1 MASLAQLSRDRDTAA
16 RQRGQLLAC
25 LKRAGVE
32 ISDGEDIEVQGG
44 SIYALDAREWQKG
57 GLIGGLRGRRYLGE
71 IEDAIDGLR
80 DANGI
85 LCGLSFSQ
93 PAGLGSIDE
102 DNGHSVVFCIL
113 PACSP
118 AESIRSTPRRPGAP
132 SRSGC

>member
-1 MASLAQLSRDRDTAA
+1 MASLLQLSRDRDTAA

-32 ISDGEDIEVQGG
+32 ISDDETIEVQGG
-44 SIYALDAREWQKG
+44 SIYAIDARDWRKA
-57 GLIGGLRGRRYLGE
+57 GLLGKLRGRRYLGE
-71 IEDAIDGLR
+71 LEDAIDGLR

-93 PAGLGSIDE
+93 PAGLGSIVDE
-102 DNGHSVVFCIL
+102 DNSHSVVFCIL

-118 AESIRSTPRRPGAP
+118 SESIRSTPRRPGAP
-132 SRSGC
+132 SSLG